1 MKTDAVL
8 IDDSEKKPE
17 HRLDKYLDFFN
28 PETSR
33 KELKKRDLDYLEKM
47 RKAFALR
54 TRLFSPEH
62 VRKSLE
68 TEYSLSYS
76 QACQIYA
83 DMEYV
88 FGKQE
93 ETDKSALKRILTEH
107 YYTAIAIAVKH
118 TDKDPIKA
126 SEAIIKATERIS
138 TLHGLNDGSGDI
150 PVEQLMPP
158 RTVTYV
164 IQNAV
169 ITGDVA
175 KEVKHG

>member
-1 MKTDAVL
+1 MGDTD
-8 IDDSEKKPE
+8 DKPA

-28 PETSR
+28 PMAQKR
-33 KELKKRDLDYLEKM
+33 DLKKRDLEYLEKM

-62 VRKSLE
+62 VRKSIE

-93 ETDKSALKRILTEH
+93 EVDKSALKRILTEH
-107 YYTAIAIAVKH
+107 YYTAIALAVKN
-118 TDKDPIKA
+118 TGDDPLKAAEMIMKA
-126 SEAIIKATERIS
+126 SEKLGN
-138 TLHGLNDGSGDI
+138 LHGLNDASSAMT
-150 PVEQLMPP
+150 PEQLMPP

-169 ITGDVA
+169 ISGDVV
-175 KEVKHG
+175 KEVSNG